1 MGVPLQ
7 ADVGEDEASGYR
19 PLAEINITPLVDVM
33 LVLLVIFMVT
43 TPLMTGGV
51 PVELP
56 DTTATRISE
65 TRRPVV
71 VTLAADG
78 ALYLRDTPLSAT
90 ALVPSLRALRAE
102 EGDAVVYVRADRR
115 IAYGE
120 VMELIGRVGEGGYGR
135 VSLLSQAGAAQ
146 AAGGAGP

>member
-1 MGVPLQ
+1 MSLGLDPQ
-7 ADVGEDEASGYR
+7 PSDEATGAYR

-43 TPLMTGGV
+43 TPLMMGGV

-56 DTTATRISE
+56 DTTATRVSE
-65 TRRPVV
+65 TRRPVI
-71 VTLAADG
+71 VTLSADG
-78 ALYLRDTPLSAT
+78 ALYLRDAAVSAT

-115 IAYGE
+115 TPYGT
-120 VMELIGRVGEGGYGR
+120 VMQLIGRVGESGYAR
-135 VSLLSQAGAAQ
+135 VSLLSQ
-146 AAGGAGP
+146 GGASQPADVARP

>member
-1 MGVPLQ
+1 MGVAPYE
-7 ADVGEDEASGYR
+7 VTDEEAGDYR

-43 TPLMTGGV
+43 TPLMMGGV

-56 DTTATRISE
+56 DTTAARVSE
-65 TRRPVV
+65 IRRPVV

-78 ALYLRDTPLSAT
+78 TVYVRDVPVTGA
-90 ALVPSLRALRAE
+90 ALVPSLKALRAE
-102 EGDAVVYVRADRR
+102 EGEAVVYVRADRR

-120 VMELIGRVGEGGYGR
+120 VMALIGRVGESGYAR

-146 AAGGAGP
+146 AARSAGP

>member
-1 MGVPLQ
+1 MGAPLQ
-7 ADVGEDEASGYR
+7 PEAVEDDTGGYR

-43 TPLMTGGV
+43 TPLMMGGV

-56 DTTATRISE
+56 DTTAARVSE
-65 TRRPVV
+65 TRKPVV

-78 ALYLRDTPLSAT
+78 ALYLRDAPVSST
-90 ALVPSLRALRAE
+90 ALVPSLRALRVE

-115 IAYGE
+115 IAYGQ
-120 VMELIGRVGEGGYGR
+120 VMELIGRVGESGYAR
-135 VSLLSQAGAAQ
+135 VSLLSQAGARQ
-146 AAGGAGP
+146 ATGAVGP

>member
-1 MGVPLQ
+1 MGAPFQHEAV
-7 ADVGEDEASGYR
+7 EDEGGGYR

-43 TPLMTGGV
+43 TPLMMGGV

-56 DTTATRISE
+56 DTTAARVSE
-65 TRRPVV
+65 TRKPVV

-78 ALYLRDTPLSAT
+78 ALYLRDAPLSSAT
-90 ALVPSLRALRAE
+90 LVPSLRALRAE

-115 IAYGE
+115 IAYGQ
-120 VMELIGRVGEGGYGR
+120 VMELIGRVGESGYAR
-135 VSLLSQAGAAQ
+135 VSLLSQAAARQ
-146 AAGGAGP
+146 AAGIAGP

>member
-7 ADVGEDEASGYR
+7 AEAAEDEDSGYR
-19 PLAEINITPLVDVM
+19 PLADINITPLVDVM

-56 DTTATRISE
+56 DTTAARVSE

-78 ALYLRDTPLSAT
+78 ALYLRDAPVSAT

-135 VSLLSQAGAAQ
+135 VSLLSQVGTSQ